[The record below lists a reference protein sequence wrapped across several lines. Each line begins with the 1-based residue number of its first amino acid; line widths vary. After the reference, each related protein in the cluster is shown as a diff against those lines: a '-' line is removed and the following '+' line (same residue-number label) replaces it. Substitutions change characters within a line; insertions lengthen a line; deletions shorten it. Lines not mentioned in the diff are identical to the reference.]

1 MKTFTLRLTD
11 DEAKLIEIMATV
23 SRLSKNSVVRG
34 CVHTIAHIMYEAG
47 ATDSYRPKANDLIKS
62 NEELFNNIKYDS
74 IEVLGENFDDVL

>member
-1 MKTFTLRLTD
+1 MKTFTLRLTEE
-11 DEAKLIEIMATV
+11 EAKLIEIMATV

-47 ATDSYRPKANDLIKS
+47 MTDSYRPKANDLIKN
-62 NEELFNNIKYDS
+62 NEELFNNIEYDS